1 MRHPPILVLSLLI
14 SALLI
19 GSAATPAVLHSQRI
33 PPASYCQDSVSA
45 AAPSAVLDCMRL
57 IPVPSLPAASGTVAV
72 HQSHS
77 PFDVAVGADG
87 RPRYHLSATIAGL
100 PDPRSLGDFSTYVAW
115 AYTLTLDSAT
125 KLGSVSNGRVDLGE
139 VRYVQ
144 FRVIISAERS
154 ADVREREG
162 RLVLRGT
169 SPSAH
174 VLAHRDFLQPSAPG
188 VASDVSSGAPPGTTP
203 RAAPAAASD
212 PDHASAHGSHGA
224 GTLAWPMPPHP
235 PWLRPMPGMSALQP
249 SVRPFLPGAAP
260 ASPDSA
266 AALAAA
272 PPPPA
277 RPRELLRL
285 SSGDTLALE
294 AGLVSRT
301 FAGRT
306 FTMYG
311 FNGQYPG
318 PLIEVSQGA
327 TITVRFHNALDMP
340 SSVHW
345 HGLRLDNSSDGAPG
359 VTQDAVPPGGDFT
372 YTVHFPDA
380 GIYWYHPHVRE
391 DIQQNLGLYGNML
404 VRSPN
409 PGYDAPVNREQVLM
423 LGDLLLGPDGL
434 TPFGEESPTH
444 ALMGRFGNVLLVNG
458 EPYYTLDVRRGEIVR
473 FYLTNAS
480 NSRIYNISFPHS
492 RMKVIASDVGK
503 FEREEWVESAVIAP
517 AQRYVVEVE
526 FAREGTVPLLNRV
539 IALDHGVGAY
549 FAEVDT
555 LGAVSVDR
563 APPPTLH
570 TRSFERLRSNA
581 EAAADIAPF
590 RRYFEK
596 EPDHALVLSLR
607 TRDLP
612 PAVEGMLLGLNSPV
626 EWNDGMPMMNWAT
639 TGKEI
644 TWVLRDPVTGK
655 ENMDI
660 DWRFRQGDVVKLRFL
675 NDPSTSHAM
684 AHPIHLHGQRFLVL
698 SRDGVPNEN
707 LVWKDTAL
715 IPAGETVDFL
725 VEMSNPGK
733 WMLHCHI
740 AEHLGAGM
748 HTVFTVTPH
757 AAGR

>member
-1 MRHPPILVLSLLI
+1 V
-14 SALLI
+14 I
-19 GSAATPAVLHSQRI
+19 GSAATPGAVHSQRI
-33 PPASYCQDSVSA
+33 PPASYCQDTAASTA
-45 AAPSAVLDCMRL
+45 AALDCMRL
-57 IPVPSLPAASGTVAV
+57 IPVPTLPATSGIVAV
-72 HQSHS
+72 HQSPS

-87 RPRYHLSATIAGL
+87 SPRYHLSAIIAGL

-139 VRYVQ
+139 VRFVQ
-144 FRVIISAERS
+144 FRLIISAERS
-154 ADVREREG
+154 PDVLEREG

-188 VASDVSSGAPPGTTP
+188 TATAASSATP
-203 RAAPAAASD
+203 AAPEHSM
-212 PDHASAHGSHGA
+212 AHGTHPASSS
-224 GTLAWPMPPHP
+224 AWPMPPHP
-235 PWLRPMPGMSALQP
+235 AWLRPMPGMSSLEP
-249 SVRPFLPGAAP
+249 SAGPFLPGASGAP
-260 ASPDSA
+260 A
-266 AALAAA
+266 
-272 PPPPA
+272 A

-285 SSGDTLALE
+285 ADGDTLALE

-301 FAGRT
+301 FAGRS

-318 PLIEVSQGA
+318 PLIEVTQGA
-327 TITVRFHNALDMP
+327 TIIVRFHNALDMP

-345 HGLRLDNSSDGAPG
+345 HGLRLDNRFDGAPG

-404 VRSPN
+404 VRSPLG
-409 PGYDAPVNREQVLM
+409 GYDNPVNREQLLM
-423 LGDLLLGPDGL
+423 LGDLLLGPGGL
-434 TPFGEESPTH
+434 TPFGEETPTH

-458 EPYYTLDVRRGEIVR
+458 EPHYTLDVKRGEIVR

-480 NSRIYNISFPHS
+480 NSRIYNVSFPDA
-492 RMKVIASDVGK
+492 RMKVVASDVGK
-503 FEREEWVESAVIAP
+503 FEREEWVESVVIAP

-539 IALDHGVGAY
+539 IALDHGIGAY

-555 LGAVSVDR
+555 LGTVHVDR
-563 APPPTLH
+563 TSAPTLH
-570 TRSFERLRSNA
+570 TRSFEELRTNTKV
-581 EAAADIAPF
+581 AADIAPF
-590 RRYFEK
+590 RRYFTR

-612 PAVEGMLLGLNSPV
+612 PAVQGMLLGLNSPV

-639 TGKEI
+639 SGNEI

-660 DWRFRQGDVVKLRFL
+660 DWHFRQGDVVKLRFL

-715 IPAGETVDFL
+715 IPAGETVDIL
-725 VEMSNPGK
+725 VDMSNPGK

-748 HTVFTVTPH
+748 HTVVTVAPN